1 MQRGN
6 APFCCSPK
14 VELTIVLVP
23 EAGADR
29 NVACAPPH
37 LSPAYPRGY
46 ILYSPKMRAR
56 MSHVVEG
63 KQKLLNR
70 VRRLRGQIDALE
82 RALDADEGCS
92 EVMRLLTAAR
102 GAINGIMAEV
112 VEDHILMHMID
123 AERKR
128 SRNEQEAADELL
140 DVLRTYI
147 R

>member
-1 MQRGN
+1 M
-6 APFCCSPK
+6 A
-14 VELTIVLVP
+14 
-23 EAGADR
+23 
-29 NVACAPPH
+29 
-37 LSPAYPRGY
+37 
-46 ILYSPKMRAR
+46 
-56 MSHVVEG
+56 HVVEG

-70 VRRLRGQIDALE
+70 VRRLRGQVDALE

-123 AERKR
+123 SDRKR
-128 SRNEQEAADELL
+128 SRDEQEAADVLL

>member
-1 MQRGN
+1 M
-6 APFCCSPK
+6 A
-14 VELTIVLVP
+14 
-23 EAGADR
+23 
-29 NVACAPPH
+29 
-37 LSPAYPRGY
+37 
-46 ILYSPKMRAR
+46 
-56 MSHVVEG
+56 HVVEG

-82 RALDADEGCS
+82 RALDADEGCN

-112 VEDHILMHMID
+112 VEDHILMHMIED
-123 AERKR
+123 GRKR
-128 SRNEQEAADELL
+128 SREEQDAADELL

>member
-1 MQRGN
+1 
-6 APFCCSPK
+6 
-14 VELTIVLVP
+14 
-23 EAGADR
+23 
-29 NVACAPPH
+29 
-37 LSPAYPRGY
+37 
-46 ILYSPKMRAR
+46 

-63 KQKLLNR
+63 KQRLLNR

-92 EVMRLLTAAR
+92 EIMRLLTASR

-112 VEDHILMHMID
+112 VEDHIQMHMVD
-123 AERKR
+123 ADRKR
-128 SRNEQEAADELL
+128 SRGEQQAADELL